1 MPKTKKTSSRKRRY
15 EYNEN
20 YQKKYVRRYVFKLNT
35 RHDQELI
42 EKLEKMD
49 NRTEWFKDKLRQEAC

>member
-1 MPKTKKTSSRKRRY
+1 MPGKKKTSSRKRRY

-20 YQKKYVRRYVFKLNT
+20 YQKKYVKRYVFKLNT